1 MASSVDRHPA
11 ACRARAKEC
20 SIKPP
25 APQAASASIIRPAI
39 FAAAAAA
46 IVLAL
51 DLLSKRIVL
60 DRLGPEGDHDVVT
73 VVPGVL
79 RLIFVR
85 NTGSAFGL
93 FQGSSEIIKVLAVVA
108 VTILGIYYARA
119 AARDALLAVALGLQI
134 GGAFGNII
142 DRFRY
147 GYVIDWID
155 LPRFPTF
162 NLADTGITIGVVLL
176 IYCLLFRDPD
186 RHAVRH
192 SASGATR
199 STASLTELP
208 DDR

>member
-1 MASSVDRHPA
+1 M
-11 ACRARAKEC
+11 
-20 SIKPP
+20 
-25 APQAASASIIRPAI
+25 
-39 FAAAAAA
+39 
-46 IVLAL
+46 AL

-60 DRLGPEGDHDVVT
+60 DRLGPDGDRDVVT
-73 VVPGVL
+73 LIPGVL

-93 FQGSSEIIKVLAVVA
+93 FQGSSELLKVLAVAAVA
-108 VTILGIYYARA
+108 VLGIYYARA
-119 AARDALLAVALGLQI
+119 ATRDALLAIALGLMV

-162 NLADTGITIGVVLL
+162 NLADSGITVGVVILM
-176 IYCLLFRDPD
+176 YCLLFRDPD
-186 RHAVRH
+186 LLSARRHAGSSVR
-192 SASGATR
+192 SG
-199 STASLTELP
+199 STVTEWQ